1 MSGRGKLERLRK
13 QMDDAMGGEGG
24 VTLIFHEAPDG
35 TLMDFNRETREFE
48 VVTQED
54 IDSVGK
60 VALVVHLRWPWPW
73 AGGND
78 DGWAEACE
86 KVEKSH
92 GVELEFGQVG

>member
-1 MSGRGKLERLRK
+1 MRESGRLKRLRK
-13 QMDDAMGGEGG
+13 QMDDAMGGEG

-35 TLMDFNRETREFE
+35 TLMDFSRETREFE

-54 IDSVGK
+54 IDSVGN

-73 AGGND
+73 GGGND
-78 DGWAEACE
+78 DEWAEACE
-86 KVEKSH
+86 KVEKEH